1 MAKHPGNTVLM
12 GIWPG
17 LYKKYV
23 KSWKTQNA
31 GMQSTGFTVSRTKL
45 ITVSSCLKLLK
56 ILCNRTAINISITVT
71 SFIKNLIPWTLQC
84 NTYFLSV

>member
-1 MAKHPGNTVLM
+1 MVKNPGNIILM

-23 KSWKTQNA
+23 KSLKTLNA

-45 ITVSSCLKLLK
+45 IC
-56 ILCNRTAINISITVT
+56 
-71 SFIKNLIPWTLQC
+71 
-84 NTYFLSV
+84 LSVHSTQLS

>member
-1 MAKHPGNTVLM
+1 MAKHPGNIVLM

-23 KSWKTQNA
+23 KSWKTRNA

-45 ITVSSCLKLLK
+45 ITVSSCLKLL
-56 ILCNRTAINISITVT
+56 
-71 SFIKNLIPWTLQC
+71 
-84 NTYFLSV
+84 